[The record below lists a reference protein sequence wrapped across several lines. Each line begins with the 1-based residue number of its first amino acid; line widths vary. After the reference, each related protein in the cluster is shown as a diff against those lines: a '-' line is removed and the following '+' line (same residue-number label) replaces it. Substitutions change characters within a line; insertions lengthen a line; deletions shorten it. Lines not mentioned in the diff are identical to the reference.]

1 MYLITAVINSECLTN
16 LLEDLSSYGIEG
28 VTISDAR
35 GKGRLANIETK
46 DIHSMDTHVRLD
58 IVVSNDTFKELAKE
72 AIRANARELEK
83 GSGKMWVTP
92 VLEVERIRT
101 GETNDDALAHVLEET
116 LYIHAEENYTHE
128 DTPSS

>member
-1 MYLITAVINSECLTN
+1 MYLITAVISPESLTN
-16 LLEDLSSYGIEG
+16 LLEDLSISGIEG
-28 VTISDAR
+28 VTISDVK
-35 GKGRLANIETK
+35 GKGRLENTESS
-46 DIHSMDTHVRLD
+46 DIKKMDTYVRLD

>member
-16 LLEDLSSYGIEG
+16 LLEDLSLSGIEG
-28 VTISDAR
+28 VTISYVR
-35 GKGRLANIETK
+35 GKGRLVNTETK
-46 DIHSMDTHVRLD
+46 DINSMDTYVRLD
-58 IVVSNDTFKELAKE
+58 IVVSNDIFKELAKE
-72 AIRANARELEK
+72 AIRVNARNLEK

-101 GETNDDALAHVLEET
+101 GETNDDALAHDSEQT
-116 LYIHAEENYTHE
+116 LCLHADENYTHE

>member
-1 MYLITAVINSECLTN
+1 MYLITAVINSECLAN
-16 LLEDLSSYGIEG
+16 ILEDLSASSIEG
-28 VTISDAR
+28 VTISDVR
-35 GKGRLANIETK
+35 GKGRLVNIETK
-46 DIHSMDTHVRLD
+46 DINSMDTYVRLD

-72 AIRANARELEK
+72 AIRVNARELEK

-101 GETNDDALAHVLEET
+101 GETNDDALAHASEET
-116 LYIHAEENYTHE
+116 SIPHLDENYTHE